1 MSKSA
6 YPTGVENHGGF
17 LRIWFVYQGKRVRE
31 SLGVPDTPKNR
42 KAAGE
47 LRTAI
52 TYRIKTGT
60 FNYEEQFPESRRVSP
75 QAPGKGITIRE
86 MCEKYLALKE
96 PSITP
101 ITMKNFRARLKT
113 VWLLLGEDRIV
124 TSITQEDVMKVRI
137 ELLNGTQFIRMF
149 QKEPKKGR
157 AVSTVNSSIFQLKE
171 VLSFAARNGY
181 ISDNP
186 ADGIKP
192 LKKDKRDPDPL
203 TKDEFLRIIGAALL
217 PQIKNF
223 WSFAVYTGMRHGELC
238 ALAWEDV
245 DMVKGTVTVR
255 RNMTALGEFR
265 MPKTVSGER
274 VIYLIEPALHALKN
288 QMLITRMLPP
298 VPVEING
305 REYKARGKE
314 RDKEDLTF
322 VFNSTVTDKTSRS
335 PGYYSV
341 MSVNGM
347 WKNIIKRSGVRSRRP
362 YQTRHTYACW
372 SLSAGANPNFIA
384 TQMGHRNAQM
394 VYTVYGRWMAE
405 NNNEQIEMLN
415 SKLNAFAPSAPHI
428 KAAK

>member
-6 YPTGVENHGGF
+6 YPTGVETHGGF

-31 SLGVPDTPKNR
+31 SLGVPDTPKNS

-52 TYRIKTGT
+52 TYRIKTGS
-60 FNYEEQFPESRRVSP
+60 FSYEEQFPESRRVSA
-75 QAPGKGITIRE
+75 QSSVKGITLKQ
-86 MCEKYLALKE
+86 MCENYLALKE

-101 ITMKNFRARLKT
+101 ITMKNFSATLKT
-113 VWLLLGEDRIV
+113 VWILLGEDRMV
-124 TSITQEDVMKVRI
+124 STNTQEDVMKVRI
-137 ELLNGTQFIRMF
+137 ELLKGTQFLRMF

-157 AVSTVNSSIFQLKE
+157 AVSTINSSIFQLKE
-171 VLSFAARNGY
+171 VLSFAVRNGY

-186 ADGIKP
+186 ADGIAP
-192 LKKDKRDPDPL
+192 LKKDKKDPDPL
-203 TKDEFLRIIGAALL
+203 TKDEFLRLIDAARL

-238 ALAWEDV
+238 ALALEDV

-265 MPKTVSGER
+265 MPKTVYGER
-274 VIYLIEPALHALKN
+274 VIHLIEPALHALKN

-298 VPVEING
+298 VTVEINR
-305 REYKARGKE
+305 REYRARE
-314 RDKEDLTF
+314 EDRDKEELTF
-322 VFNSTVTDKTSRS
+322 VFNSTVTDKTSKS
-335 PGYYSV
+335 SGYYSV

-347 WKNIIKRSGVRSRRP
+347 WKNIIKRSGVRNRRP

-405 NNNEQIEMLN
+405 SNSEQIEMLN
-415 SKLNAFAPSAPHI
+415 SKLNSFAPSAPHI
-428 KAAK
+428 KNAI